1 MANFISVGYYNHT
14 GFVWYGLNCCLF
26 SCLCVVTRASA
37 HSGLPRGVS
46 PAVVGGSCQKGMY
59 SVGCFMHLMIYS
71 GGHLGCPST
80 GEE

>member
-1 MANFISVGYYNHT
+1 M
-14 GFVWYGLNCCLF
+14 
-26 SCLCVVTRASA
+26 VTRASA

-71 GGHLGCPST
+71 GDHLGCPST